1 MPAKFDPTKGHSAQY
16 IATHIARIE
25 GEYAA
30 NPTLQHDSMWRIASH
45 CDLFP
50 PKELKQQL
58 TDAQV
63 GVVKRFISDFK
74 ASHQKLITKCKE
86 ARL

>member
-1 MPAKFDPTKGHSAQY
+1 MQQFDPSKGHSAQY

-25 GEYAA
+25 DEYA
-30 NPTLQHDSMWRIASH
+30 NKPNLQHDSLWRIASH

-50 PKELKQQL
+50 HRELGQRL
-58 TDAQV
+58 SDEQV
-63 GVVKRFISDFK
+63 RTIQEFIATFK
-74 ASHQKLITKCKE
+74 ANHHKLIAKCKE